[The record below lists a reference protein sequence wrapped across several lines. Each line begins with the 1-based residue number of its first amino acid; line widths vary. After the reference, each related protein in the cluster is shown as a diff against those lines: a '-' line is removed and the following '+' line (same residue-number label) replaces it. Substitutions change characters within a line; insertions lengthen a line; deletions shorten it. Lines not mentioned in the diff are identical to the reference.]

1 MSRLSRCEKG
11 SCEFVPSINSR
22 EPSLKRSE
30 DELRYGRLWAE
41 IELPKLSSCKEPHRE
56 DNKQP

>member
-1 MSRLSRCEKG
+1 MSRLSRCEEG
-11 SCEFVPSINSR
+11 NCEFVPSVNSR
-22 EPSLKRSE
+22 EPLPKRSE

-41 IELPKLSSCKEPHRE
+41 IELPKLLVYKELHKE

>member
-1 MSRLSRCEKG
+1 MSRLSRCGEG
-11 SCEFVPSINSR
+11 SCEFVPSVNHR

-30 DELRYGRLWAE
+30 EELRYGRLWAE
-41 IELPKLSSCKEPHRE
+41 IELPKLLAHKEQNRE

>member
-1 MSRLSRCEKG
+1 MSRLSRCGEG
-11 SCEFVPSINSR
+11 SCEFIPSVNSR
-22 EPSLKRSE
+22 KPLLKRSE

-41 IELPKLSSCKEPHRE
+41 IELPKLLVYKELHKE